1 VGRVNTDCVLVL
13 RDALARVI
21 RTSEALQ
28 DGERLLAEAILDDLA
43 ADLWTEIERLEKA
56 A

>member
-1 VGRVNTDCVLVL
+1 VSARLALVL

-21 RTSEALQ
+21 RA
-28 DGERLLAEAILDDLA
+28 AEAIEDGETDFAAAILDELA
-43 ADLWTEIERLEKA
+43 ADLWMEIEEREREA